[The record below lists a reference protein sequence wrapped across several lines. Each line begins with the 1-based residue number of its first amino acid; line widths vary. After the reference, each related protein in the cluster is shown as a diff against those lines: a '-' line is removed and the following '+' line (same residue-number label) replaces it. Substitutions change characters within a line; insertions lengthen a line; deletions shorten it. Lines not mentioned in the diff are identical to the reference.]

1 MQILEI
7 TEAGRGRIRL
17 RLDNGIVFL
26 LYKKEAA
33 RYAFCEGNFVTEEQW
48 EEIRTDIL
56 LKRAKKRAMYLLQK
70 MDRTERQLRDKLSE
84 NEYPQDIIDGA
95 VAYVKSFY
103 YIDDAGYAERY
114 VRCYQDRKSRRQM
127 RMDLLQ
133 KGVSSELIDRA
144 MEEALETEAEELIF
158 RWLQK
163 KHFEADSAD
172 EAEKRRVY
180 QFLLRKG
187 FHSDEILRCMRVNA

>member
-17 RLDNGIVFL
+17 RLDNEIVFL

-33 RYAFCEGNFVTEEQW
+33 HYEFCEGNFITEEQW
-48 EEIRTDIL
+48 QEIRTEIL

-70 MDRTERQLRDKLSE
+70 MDRTERQLRKKLSE
-84 NEYPQDIIDGA
+84 NEYPEDIIDGA
-95 VAYVKSFY
+95 VAYVKAY
-103 YIDDAGYAERY
+103 HYIDDARYAENY
-114 VRCYQDRKSRRQM
+114 VRCYQDRKSRGQL
-127 RMDLLQ
+127 RMNLLQ

-144 MEEALETEAEELIF
+144 MEEALETAPEDLICQ
-158 RWLQK
+158 WLQK
-163 KHFEADSAD
+163 KHFKADSAD

-187 FHSDEILRCMRVNA
+187 FRSDEILRCMRVNA

>member
-33 RYAFCEGNFVTEEQW
+33 HYNFHEGDFVTDAQW
-48 EEIRTDIL
+48 QEIRIEIL
-56 LKRAKKRAMYLLQK
+56 LKRAKKRAMYLLEK
-70 MDRTERQLRDKLSE
+70 MDRTERQLRDKLTE
-84 NEYPQDIIDGA
+84 NEYPKDIVDEA
-95 VAYVKSFY
+95 VSYVKSFH
-103 YIDDAGYAERY
+103 YIDDERYAESY
-114 VRCYQDRKSRRQM
+114 VRCYQDKKSRGQI
-127 RMDLLQ
+127 RMNLLQ
-133 KGVSSELIDRA
+133 KGVSSDLIDRA
-144 MEEALETEAEELIF
+144 LEEALETEPEVLIC

-187 FHSDEILRCMRVNA
+187 FHSDEILHCMRVNA